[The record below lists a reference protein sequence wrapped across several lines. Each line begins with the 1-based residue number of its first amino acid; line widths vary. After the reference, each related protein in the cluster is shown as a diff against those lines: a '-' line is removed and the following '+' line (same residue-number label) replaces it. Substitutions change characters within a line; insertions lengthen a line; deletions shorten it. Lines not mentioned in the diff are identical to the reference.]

1 MAAAGPC
8 ALRITCP
15 TDSEGRTLTGAAD
28 HLPPPTVRA
37 VAGHHLAPPPQ
48 HGSRARDGGGHR
60 GGGGPGRAGGSGGAT
75 LHGRGMGR
83 VTAYARS
90 ACAGAGLRLLLPM
103 VEAAGSVAVAG

>member
-48 HGSRARDGGGHR
+48 HGSRARDGRTREALALPRQDGFRR
-60 GGGGPGRAGGSGGAT
+60 GER
-75 LHGRGMGR
+75 
-83 VTAYARS
+83 
-90 ACAGAGLRLLLPM
+90 
-103 VEAAGSVAVAG
+103 

>member
-60 GGGGPGRAGGSGGAT
+60 GGGGPGKGHSFRSDIKKC
-75 LHGRGMGR
+75 LH
-83 VTAYARS
+83 VLYSSLILNSHNLICLKAK
-90 ACAGAGLRLLLPM
+90 
-103 VEAAGSVAVAG
+103 